1 MLKLAG
7 KQIKLAMENPALT
20 VDSLTTPGLLIAMC
34 VLFSENLPM
43 ASMVLRRQDMAWA
56 TTFSLTSWTIP
67 LAFLCRVS
75 FLRGSRRLAT
85 EIH

>member
-43 ASMVLRRQDMAWA
+43 ACVGSSPPRHSMGHHFLVDFLDH
-56 TTFSLTSWTIP
+56 SLSLSLP
-67 LAFLCRVS
+67 
-75 FLRGSRRLAT
+75 RLFPARLKK
-85 EIH
+85 IGN